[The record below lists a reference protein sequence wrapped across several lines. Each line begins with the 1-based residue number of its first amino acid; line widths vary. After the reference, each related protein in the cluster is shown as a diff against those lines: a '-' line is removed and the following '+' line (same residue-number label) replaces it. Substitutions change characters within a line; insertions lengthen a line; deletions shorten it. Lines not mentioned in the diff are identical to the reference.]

1 MNCIVHGVSKS
12 QTRLSDFHFHFIT
25 TKSILRSTRH
35 TYSVDFSF
43 YTMCQQIYVAIMG
56 SACMQAKSL
65 QSCRTFCNPLDYN
78 LPGSSVHGILQ
89 ARILEWR
96 AIPFSKGSSW
106 PRNRTRVSCIAGTFF
121 TIWAIREAP
130 WWEVGI
136 ITVWGTG
143 LECHHKY
150 ALYGGQQ
157 PNSLSPRPV
166 RFPRMQAS
174 LTSFTCDS
182 GESDPHKLMQPSI
195 CFQHLPEQF
204 QLASRI
210 DTTM

>member
-1 MNCIVHGVSKS
+1 MYPSKTVIFSLKFSPHNVNIDVRFMLKFRGHACIH
-12 QTRLSDFHFHFIT
+12 
-25 TKSILRSTRH
+25 
-35 TYSVDFSF
+35 
-43 YTMCQQIYVAIMG
+43 
-56 SACMQAKSL
+56 AKLL
-65 QSCRTFCNPLDYN
+65 QLCLTLCNPMDYN

-210 DTTM
+210 DTTMWLTQQFPLKALWSNFIS